1 MSENFCP
8 HCMQMLS
15 GQENN
20 CPFCGGP
27 TEVTAAAHHLPVG
40 TVLRS
45 RNGHTFLFG
54 KVKGEGGFGLTY
66 IGKEL
71 TSGQLVAIKE
81 YFPVRCQPQRHTDLS
96 VHPLTQVQEIYD
108 HGKKSFLSE
117 ASMLRAVDNIPSI
130 VHVLDYFEANHTAY
144 MVMEYLEGKT
154 LFQMMQSGKC
164 ISSDMLIHKAIPLM
178 RDMEKLHAAG
188 VLHRDI
194 APDNIMWMP
203 DGTLKLLDFGCARSL
218 EDGRSMTV
226 VLKPGFAPVEQ
237 YQTRGQGAYTDI
249 YALCATLY
257 YCMTGVIPPAAP
269 ERLTAIANNQPDPLV
284 PPSAHQAAMSPEQE
298 QILMWG
304 LSLQPTIRPQ
314 NMKDMADRLEKATPV
329 PKPPV
334 TENDGGKKP
343 VTETEIHTEDFHWT
357 TDKVTTEQEPDG
369 TNPIQSINR
378 RKFLGAAVAAAIVV
392 ILVIAVLTLL

>member
-15 GQENN
+15 GQEKN

-144 MVMEYLEGKT
+144 MVMEYLEGKN
-154 LFQMMQSGKC
+154 LFQMMQSGKRL
-164 ISSDMLIHKAIPLM
+164 SSDMLIHKAIPLM

-226 VLKPGFAPVEQ
+226 VLKPGFAPIEQ

-257 YCMTGVIPPAAP
+257 YCMTGVIPPASP
-269 ERLTAIANNQPDPLV
+269 ERLTATFNNQPDPLA
-284 PPSAHQAAMSPEQE
+284 PPSSYQAALSPEQE

-314 NMKDMADRLEKATPV
+314 SMKDMADRLEKATPI

-334 TENDGGKKP
+334 TEKDGGKKT
-343 VTETEIHTEDFHWT
+343 VTETEVHTEDFRWT
-357 TDKVTTEQEPDG
+357 TDKITTEQEPDG
-369 TNPIQSINR
+369 TNPIKFMNR
-378 RKFLGAAVAAAIVV
+378 RKLLGAAIAAAAVM
-392 ILVIAVLTLL
+392 ILVIVVLTSL